1 MKFQKK
7 NTRIKKQNEKKCIL
21 EIGPRKNKQP
31 TKKYKRIEF
40 GTFINLMVFKE
51 QSGLAILRVENAQ
64 AHNTYKR

>member
-1 MKFQKK
+1 MNKKAKRKFLKLVRGKINNQQK
-7 NTRIKKQNEKKCIL
+7 NI
-21 EIGPRKNKQP
+21 
-31 TKKYKRIEF
+31 KRIEF